1 MCNYTIEKLSERLWG
16 LFDSESE
23 TPDLPV
29 VTCDDKALLEK
40 VKQDFILCDK
50 AEKNLK
56 RIREA

>member
-29 VTCDDKALLEK
+29 VTCHDKALLEQ
-40 VKQDFILCDK
+40 VKEDFIQSDK
-50 AEKNLK
+50 AEKK
-56 RIREA
+56 RKQKQ